1 MTDIYQRGYCKQP
14 TSDALEPGADHNS
27 SANCLLWV
35 RKEPLCLLCP
45 LQAGLGS
52 ARQIGWLP
60 RQKIVLRSSS
70 GDYFHVWPSVISIP
84 HALVC
89 ELSIFPDKLI
99 SFTVILILIQQL
111 CGI

>member
-1 MTDIYQRGYCKQP
+1 MV
-14 TSDALEPGADHNS
+14 A
-27 SANCLLWV
+27 
-35 RKEPLCLLCP
+35 
-45 LQAGLGS
+45 
-52 ARQIGWLP
+52 

-99 SFTVILILIQQL
+99 SFTVILILIQKL